1 MLQEYYTEN
10 YKNTIIKIGQDFRR
24 SIDYIESRKDFNFN
38 NLSYFGGSWGSTTS
52 NYLLAID
59 DRIKAA
65 VLCVGGL
72 MMQKSKKEVE
82 AHYYIRRI
90 KTPILHIVGKED
102 GIFGFEES
110 YKPWKELIGTPKN
123 KLKLISSRGD
133 RDLIGSIKGKQ
144 NIEIIYLHAREI
156 IEQLAG
162 KSLDLGFSGL
172 DLLKESEIN
181 IQNNIK
187 VFKKY
192 PYGQATLVVA
202 IPTDF
207 IDIFSMADL
216 EEVAFEFKDK
226 KKKRLRVATKYPN
239 LTREFFYSKGVTQFS
254 IVKSIGSTEIAPYTG
269 SSEVI
274 TDITSTGS
282 TLAANNLRIITDG
295 YILKSELCMMVAKSS
310 LQNKKLQ
317 RLAKLLSTKY

>member
-1 MLQEYYTEN
+1 MKDL
-10 YKNTIIKIGQDFRR
+10 IKIGIPSKGRL
-24 SIDYIESRKDFNFN
+24 RKD
-38 NLSYFGGSWGSTTS
+38 
-52 NYLLAID
+52 
-59 DRIKAA
+59 
-65 VLCVGGL
+65 VLN
-72 MMQKSKKEVE
+72 
-82 AHYYIRRI
+82 
-90 KTPILHIVGKED
+90 
-102 GIFGFEES
+102 IF
-110 YKPWKELIGTPKN
+110 KKN

-192 PYGQATLVVA
+192 PYGLATLVVA

-282 TLAANNLRIITDG
+282 TLAANNLRIINDG
-295 YILKSELCMMVAKSS
+295 YILKSELCMMIAKSS
-310 LQNKKLQ
+310 LLNKKLQ